1 MSKIAQVMGTG
12 EELLNADQ
20 QKWAELAEKTS
31 VYGMTASDPSTG
43 ASVMVTLEK
52 PVLKS
57 NTRTLYR
64 KCKTTIRSIR
74 FYAIF
79 CR

>member
-1 MSKIAQVMGTG
+1 MGTG

-52 PVLKS
+52 
-57 NTRTLYR
+57 T
-64 KCKTTIRSIR
+64 SIKK
-74 FYAIF
+74 
-79 CR
+79 